1 MKEEIVIYTDGSS
14 LGNPGP
20 GGFAAV
26 MRYKDF
32 YKELSGGYKKTT
44 NNRMELMAVI
54 AALEALNAMAE
65 DKLIRIFTDST
76 YVMHAVTKGWVFNWQ
91 KKGFKEKANPDL
103 WRRFLKIYPKYDV
116 EFEWVKGHSGVKEN
130 ERCDVLA
137 KKAAQGKNLIIDS
150 GFNEKKE
157 NPGLF

>member
-1 MKEEIVIYTDGSS
+1 MKEVITIYTDGSS

-20 GGFAAV
+20 GGYAAV

-32 YKELSGGYKKTT
+32 YKELSGGYRKTT

-54 AALEALNAMAE
+54 IALETLNTTAE
-65 DKLIRIFTDST
+65 DKLVKIYTDST
-76 YVMHAVTKGWVFNWQ
+76 YVMHAVTKGWVYNWQ

-103 WRRFLKIYPKYDV
+103 WRRFLKIYPKYEV
-116 EFEWVKGHSGVKEN
+116 EFEWVKGHSGVKDN

-137 KKAAQGKNLIIDS
+137 KKAAESEKLLVDEAYENLS
-150 GFNEKKE
+150 NKTT
-157 NPGLF
+157 LF